1 MSTVGEKPV
10 HDSAPSRSSE
20 EKSHRPL
27 ASSVLLAKKGKTW
40 PLAKMMPRVQCLR
53 CEFTG
58 KQGKE
63 MRDHIKKEHE
73 IDLKCKEC
81 DFKTKFKI
89 VKRRHMLNT
98 HKKPCKRCD
107 HVAKSDTQWLKRLKT
122 QKKFTGSKIG
132 AIFGKLPHEAPQK
145 NLKSGNEPLVPEP
158 RVRKRRLSLL
168 IWPFPFLWWLVR

>member
-1 MSTVGEKPV
+1 MATIGEKPV
-10 HDSAPSRSSE
+10 QDTAPSRSSE
-20 EKSHRPL
+20 QKSHRPL

-40 PLAKMMPRVQCLR
+40 PLAKMMPRVQCSR

-73 IDLKCKEC
+73 TDFKCKEC

-89 VKRRHMLNT
+89 VRRRHMLNA
-98 HKKPCKRCD
+98 HKKLCKRCD

-122 QKKFTGSKIG
+122 QKKFIGSRIG
-132 AIFGKLPHEAPQK
+132 AIFWQITSQVTTKKEKAILVVKDAF
-145 NLKSGNEPLVPEP
+145 SSPLVRALPVPET
-158 RVRKRRLSLL
+158 K
-168 IWPFPFLWWLVR
+168 I